1 MMRAPKLVILA
12 VCVLPFVLAA
22 CGGGSSNN
30 SADEDQITKA
40 IEFAATSG
48 DPKACTEV
56 QTQKFTDQTSGGS
69 GATGPAAVQSCE
81 KDAASG
87 VADKVE
93 VSDINVDGNS
103 ATANAAV
110 TGSVFD
116 GQTLDIALVKEGS
129 QWKLDQFKGFE
140 DFDRNAMITGLVG
153 ELSKEGVPTP
163 GVDCIKTQ
171 LDKQTDDQLKAF
183 FLDPNST
190 GAQTI
195 FGPCQQFFRK

>member
-1 MMRAPKLVILA
+1 MMRAAKVILA
-12 VCVLPFVLAA
+12 LCVLPFVLGA
-22 CGGGSSNN
+22 CGAGSSNN

-40 IEFAATSG
+40 IEFDATSG

-56 QTQKFTDQTSGGS
+56 QTQRFTDQTSGGS
-69 GATGPAAVQSCE
+69 GLTGQAAVQSCE
-81 KDAASG
+81 KDAASS

-93 VSDINVDGNS
+93 VSDINVDGSS
-103 ATANAAV
+103 ATAKAAV

-116 GQTLDIALVKEGS
+116 GQTIDIGLVKENG
-129 QWKLDQFKGFE
+129 QWKLDEFKGVE
-140 DFDRNAMITGLVG
+140 DFNREAMISGVTR
-153 ELSKEGVPTP
+153 ELSKEGVPTQ
-163 GVDCIKTQ
+163 GVDCVKTQ

-195 FGPCQQFFRK
+195 FGPCQQFFGK